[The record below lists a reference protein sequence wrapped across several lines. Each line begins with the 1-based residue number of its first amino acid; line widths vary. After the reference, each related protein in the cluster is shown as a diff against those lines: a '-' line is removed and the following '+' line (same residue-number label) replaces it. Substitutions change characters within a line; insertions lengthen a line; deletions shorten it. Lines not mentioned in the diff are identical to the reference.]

1 MAVAHARYMC
11 KRLSA
16 GIPKARLVVGVWNA
30 SDPAHASAR
39 VRSTGGETV
48 VATFAQAIEAL
59 RM

>member
-1 MAVAHARYMC
+1 MC